1 LRYLL
6 AQKRLTT
13 IAEFPERDSRDVDP
27 MNNAAGHVTAAAAAA
42 AGSIYRHQR
51 VIIGDYIVIIMLT
64 NSNLGIHS

>member
-13 IAEFPERDSRDVDP
+13 IAEFPERGSRDVDP

-42 AGSIYRHQR
+42 GSIYRHQR
-51 VIIGDYIVIIMLT
+51 VIGDYIHRHHYVDE
-64 NSNLGIHS
+64 